1 MREVSGIKGP
11 WRTEGSGGSR
21 GDEDLVW
28 SVPLRYWLLARTGR
42 RVDERVWGSTRGPRV
57 PMNIK
62 VSLLK
67 DILK

>member
-28 SVPLRYWLLARTGR
+28 SAPVQFWLLARTGGQMNGR
-42 RVDERVWGSTRGPRV
+42 GWGRTRGPRV
-57 PMNIK
+57 PMNI
-62 VSLLK
+62 
-67 DILK
+67 